1 MVIKNGKPDTANYKK
16 YKIKS
21 LRAGEIDD
29 FASHQEVMM
38 RRTIEGL
45 GQGNFPSLIIID
57 GGK

>member
-1 MVIKNGKPDTANYKK
+1 VVIKNGKPDTDNYKK

-21 LRAGEIDD
+21 LRDGEIDD

-45 GQGNFPSLIIID
+45 GQRNFPNLIIID